1 MTNGYLLD
9 SQVLVWLVEKP
20 NRIGRRTWQILRF
33 EELFYSTVSIAEL
46 GFKSRAARLNFSKFD
61 VQQWQETG
69 IQELSFGRSPAFEFA
84 SFAPHQ
90 VPDPMDRQIMATAR
104 ANGLTL
110 LTSDRKIL
118 DLNLDWVLDATT

>member
-69 IQELSFGRSPAFEFA
+69 IQELSFGRSPAF
-84 SFAPHQ
+84 
-90 VPDPMDRQIMATAR
+90 
-104 ANGLTL
+104 
-110 LTSDRKIL
+110 
-118 DLNLDWVLDATT
+118 